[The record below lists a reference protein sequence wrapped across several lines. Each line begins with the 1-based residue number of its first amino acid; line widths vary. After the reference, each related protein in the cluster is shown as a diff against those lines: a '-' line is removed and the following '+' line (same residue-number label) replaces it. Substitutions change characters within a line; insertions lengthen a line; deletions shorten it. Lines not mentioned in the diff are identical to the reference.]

1 MPSYFAKVDGRY
13 INLYEIK
20 DENGF
25 EQMNLETMKL
35 TSGSTMYIKGK
46 ADFGETVYVYGY
58 LPISETNCVWVAC
71 KYENGT
77 LVEELYNG
85 EISAWAVKS
94 SILYDVNRYLTKN
107 ADGSYT
113 VSAAL
118 FAELRNIFVEDY
130 DNFSISIDGAY
141 TEGDILY
148 NYQYVVGAYNVI
160 GEELPSLGGAMAEK
174 MEFDWYFWFMTE

>member
-1 MPSYFAKVDGRY
+1 MIKNVNSGLYIDIDGAKAANSTNAQQWGATEPGIQNTFRLFEAGDGYYY
-13 INLYEIK
+13 IASAVGDGGTFVL
-20 DENGF
+20 DV
-25 EQMNLETMKL
+25 
-35 TSGSTMYIKGK
+35 SGKSS
-46 ADFGETVYVYGY
+46 ADGANIGIYQ
-58 LPISETNCVWVAC
+58 
-71 KYENGT
+71 
-77 LVEELYNG
+77 YNG
-85 EISAWAVKS
+85 GDNQKFKF
-94 SILYDVNRYLTKN
+94 TKN

-174 MEFDWYFWFMTE
+174 MEFYWYYWFMTE